1 MRGGM
6 GQGGGGGRG
15 NRTMH
20 NFNEMLTERKA
31 EREREGEV
39 ERQSRKEAKN
49 GNRQVA
55 SSARSTHYPLPLPL
69 SPFFLPLS
77 MCPTACLPLCLAL
90 AKGKVITS
98 LINISCTARQAM
110 QEGGRRE
117 DGRGEEGPAVGF
129 VFGIFIHFNT
139 LFIFYEG
146 K

>member
-1 MRGGM
+1 MRGGL
-6 GQGGGGGRG
+6 GQGGRG

-31 EREREGEV
+31 ERDREGEV

-55 SSARSTHYPLPLPL
+55 CSARSTLYPSPLHLPPSL
-69 SPFFLPLS
+69 
-77 MCPTACLPLCLAL
+77 CPTPCLPLCLAL

-98 LINISCTARQAM
+98 LINISCAARQAM